1 MNKEEFIN
9 EVKKL
14 NINITSKEL
23 ELLNK
28 YYNLLINWNEKINL
42 TTITKKEDVYLK
54 HFYDSLTLA
63 KEIDFNKE
71 LYMCDVGSGAGLP
84 GIVIKI
90 FFPNV
95 KIKLID
101 SLQKRVNYLNEIIK
115 ELGLNNI
122 DAEHFRMED
131 YSKLHPEEFDLIT
144 ARAVAHLGILAEIS
158 IKALKINGN
167 MVFMK
172 GNPNDEI
179 DIFLA
184 NSKKLGLIL
193 DSVNT
198 FQLPFEY
205 STRTLIKLTK
215 VSKTNT
221 IYPRRIDI
229 IKKEYL
235 R

>member
-95 KIKLID
+95 KIKLI
-101 SLQKRVNYLNEIIK
+101 N
-115 ELGLNNI
+115 
-122 DAEHFRMED
+122 
-131 YSKLHPEEFDLIT
+131 
-144 ARAVAHLGILAEIS
+144 
-158 IKALKINGN
+158 
-167 MVFMK
+167 
-172 GNPNDEI
+172 
-179 DIFLA
+179 
-184 NSKKLGLIL
+184 
-193 DSVNT
+193 
-198 FQLPFEY
+198 
-205 STRTLIKLTK
+205 
-215 VSKTNT
+215 
-221 IYPRRIDI
+221 
-229 IKKEYL
+229 
-235 R
+235 